1 MGTNAPD
8 ALLFG
13 SLYEAYMFMKGEAD
27 VLQLYSER
35 FQEAIIRLKTYGE
48 GFENTDAYRTG
59 LRRVP
64 KT

>member
-1 MGTNAPD
+1 
-8 ALLFG
+8 
-13 SLYEAYMFMKGEAD
+13 MFMKGEAD
-27 VLQLYSER
+27 VLKLYSDR
-35 FQEAIIRLKTYGE
+35 FTEAISRLKTYGE

>member
-1 MGTNAPD
+1 
-8 ALLFG
+8 
-13 SLYEAYMFMKGEAD
+13 MFMKGEAD
-27 VLQLYSER
+27 ILKLYSDR
-35 FQEAIIRLKTYGE
+35 FTEAISRLKTYGE